1 MVAMSIKAK
10 YTFPKAL
17 AGSENLQ
24 TCKYGGSSVSSSN
37 AVVNCEPNMETGATY
52 GLLNVTSCPAKYQTT
67 NDLEELEKVEYVNL
81 FLKNSVG
88 LLLKTTRNIKLSANM
103 WSVWVRT

>member
-1 MVAMSIKAK
+1 M
-10 YTFPKAL
+10 
-17 AGSENLQ
+17 
-24 TCKYGGSSVSSSN
+24 SSSN

-81 FLKNSVG
+81 FLKNLVG
-88 LLLKTTRNIKLSANM
+88 LLLKKTRNIKLSANM
-103 WSVWVRT
+103 